1 MKAERGR
8 GERVHRGGMRVRRIG
23 RRSMGGIEGQARAG
37 RRLYRRCIHDRVVFC
52 PCKGSGIRWGW
63 RREGLSGDGK
73 RRGEPIG
80 LFSLSRSYVVLR

>member
-23 RRSMGGIEGQARAG
+23 RRSIGGIEGQARAG

-63 RREGLSGDGK
+63 RREGLSGGGK
-73 RRGEPIG
+73 RQRERSGAMHE
-80 LFSLSRSYVVLR
+80 LRSYVVLR